1 LVHYIPIL
9 KERKPLFEERVKYMS
24 SVIKVNF
31 EKDPLS
37 AVSKFM
43 GLDDT
48 PWQVNGL
55 PANFTRKKFQNFEQF
70 HVTQL

>member
-1 LVHYIPIL
+1 
-9 KERKPLFEERVKYMS
+9 MS